1 MCLCQH
7 THEPNVHQ
15 LIVKVDG
22 WKQVQPVSVDK
33 VGVYFRHAATEIDNT
48 SKLVCGFVYVVF
60 FLIVGD
66 YSCLKCSY
74 YHSTSVTTAGI

>member
-1 MCLCQH
+1 MYSHKRLFVAQH

-33 VGVYFRHAATEIDNT
+33 VGVYFRDAATDIDNT
-48 SKLVCGFVYVVF
+48 SKLVHVLVHCSFWLWVTAVV
-60 FLIVGD
+60 
-66 YSCLKCSY
+66 
-74 YHSTSVTTAGI
+74 